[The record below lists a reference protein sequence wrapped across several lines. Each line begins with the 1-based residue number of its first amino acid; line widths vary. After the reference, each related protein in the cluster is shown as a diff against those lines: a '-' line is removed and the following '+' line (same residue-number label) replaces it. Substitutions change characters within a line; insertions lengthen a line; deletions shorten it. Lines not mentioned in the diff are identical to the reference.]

1 MQTIPA
7 AVLDDLAPQ
16 GVLRAAINYGNPVL
30 AQAGAGGKP
39 QGASVELAAALAQE
53 LGVALELVT
62 YDAAGKVFADL
73 DSGAWNLAFMAIEP
87 VRAAQIAFSE
97 PYVIIEGTYL
107 VANDAPYFEVAQL
120 DRPEVRI
127 AVGQGAAYDLFLS
140 RTLQQAQ
147 LVRAATSA
155 EAIALFFE
163 RGLEAGGGGG
173 GGGPPGGGPPRGR
186 PSRLPGAGGAFH
198 RHPPGDGGAAAKNAG
213 RRLRERFYRAL
224 QSQRAGEGGLAAQR
238 PGRGDGGTAGRLGVI
253 SPAPPRTVPPG

>member
-39 QGASVELAAALAQE
+39 QGASVELAAALARE
-53 LGVALELVT
+53 LDVALELVT

-163 RGLEAGGGGG
+163 RGLEAAAGVRQPLLAGAAPPPRARGGGGG
-173 GGGPPGGGPPRGR
+173 LSPPRPR
-186 PSRLPGAGGAFH
+186 AGGA
-198 RHPPGDGGAAAKNAG
+198 RAKNPG
-213 RRLRERFYRAL
+213 GP
-224 QSQRAGEGGLAAQR
+224 AGEAGVETR
-238 PGRGDGGTAGRLGVI
+238 PR
-253 SPAPPRTVPPG
+253 

>member
-127 AVGQGAAYDLFLS
+127 AVGQGRRTICFYRARCS
-140 RTLQQAQ
+140 RRSWCGRQPRRGD
-147 LVRAATSA
+147 RAVFRT
-155 EAIALFFE
+155 
-163 RGLEAGGGGG
+163 GLEAA
-173 GGGPPGGGPPRGR
+173 
-186 PSRLPGAGGAFH
+186 AGV
-198 RHPPGDGGAAAKNAG
+198 RQPLLAAAAAHPGYRVLEGHFTAIRQAMAVPRQK
-213 RRLRERFYRAL
+213 RR
-224 QSQRAGEGGLAAQR
+224 
-238 PGRGDGGTAGRLGVI
+238 
-253 SPAPPRTVPPG
+253 APPT

>member
-62 YDAAGKVFADL
+62 CDAAGKVFADL

-127 AVGQGAAYDLFLS
+127 AVGQGGVRSVFIAHAAAGATGAGGNLCRGD
-140 RTLQQAQ
+140 
-147 LVRAATSA
+147 RAV
-155 EAIALFFE
+155 F
-163 RGLEAGGGGG
+163 RPGAGGGGRRAPTAAG
-173 GGGPPGGGPPRGR
+173 RCCR
-186 PSRLPGAGGAFH
+186 PSRLPGAGRAFH
-198 RHPPGDGGAAAKNAG
+198 RYPPGNGSAAAKTQGAAYVNDFI
-213 RRLRERFYRAL
+213 ERCKANGLVKAAL
-224 QSQRAGEGGLAAQR
+224 QRS
-238 PGRGDGGTAGRLGVI
+238 GRVR
-253 SPAPPRTVPPG
+253 

>member
-127 AVGQGAAYDLFLS
+127 AVGQGRRTICFIAHAAAGTAGAGGNLRRGDRAVF
-140 RTLQQAQ
+140 RT
-147 LVRAATSA
+147 
-155 EAIALFFE
+155 
-163 RGLEAGGGGG
+163 GAGGGGRRAPAAVG
-173 GGGPPGGGPPRGR
+173 RRGR

-198 RHPPGDGGAAAKNAG
+198 RHPPGDGGAAAK
-213 RRLRERFYRAL
+213 RR
-224 QSQRAGEGGLAAQR
+224 
-238 PGRGDGGTAGRLGVI
+238 
-253 SPAPPRTVPPG
+253 APPT

>member
-39 QGASVELAAALAQE
+39 QGASVVLAAALAQE

-163 RGLEAGGGGG
+163 RGLEAAAGVRQ
-173 GGGPPGGGPPRGR
+173 PLLAAAAAHPGYRVLEGHFTAIRQAMAVPRQKTQ
-186 PSRLPGAGGAFH
+186 
-198 RHPPGDGGAAAKNAG
+198 GAAYVNDFI
-213 RRLRERFYRAL
+213 ERCKANGLVKAAL
-224 QSQRAGEGGLAAQR
+224 QRSGQGEV
-238 PGRGDGGTAGRLGVI
+238 TV
-253 SPAPPRTVPPG
+253 APPAASA

>member
-155 EAIALFFE
+155 EAIALFFD
-163 RGLEAGGGGG
+163 RGLEAAAACANRCW
-173 GGGPPGGGPPRGR
+173 PLR
-186 PSRLPGAGGAFH
+186 PSIPATGCWKG
-198 RHPPGDGGAAAKNAG
+198 
-213 RRLRERFYRAL
+213 
-224 QSQRAGEGGLAAQR
+224 
-238 PGRGDGGTAGRLGVI
+238 I
-253 SPAPPRTVPPG
+253 SPLSARQWRCRGKKRRAPPT

>member
-39 QGASVELAAALAQE
+39 QGASVELATALAQE

-127 AVGQGAAYDLFLS
+127 AVGQGAAYDLF
-140 RTLQQAQ
+140 
-147 LVRAATSA
+147 
-155 EAIALFFE
+155 
-163 RGLEAGGGGG
+163 
-173 GGGPPGGGPPRGR
+173 
-186 PSRLPGAGGAFH
+186 
-198 RHPPGDGGAAAKNAG
+198 
-213 RRLRERFYRAL
+213 YRARCSRRNWCGRQPL
-224 QSQRAGEGGLAAQR
+224 PRRSRCFSTGGWRRR
-238 PGRGDGGTAGRLGVI
+238 PACANRCWPLRPPIPATGCWTGI
-253 SPAPPRTVPPG
+253 SPLSARQWRCRGKKRRAPPT

>member
-127 AVGQGAAYDLFLS
+127 AVGQGRRTICFIAHAAAGTAGAGGNLRRGD
-140 RTLQQAQ
+140 
-147 LVRAATSA
+147 RAV
-155 EAIALFFE
+155 FE
-163 RGLEAGGGGG
+163 RGWRRRPACASRCW
-173 GGGPPGGGPPRGR
+173 PPRPPIPATGCWR
-186 PSRLPGAGGAFH
+186 AFH
-198 RHPPGDGGAAAKNAG
+198 RHPPGDGGAAAK
-213 RRLRERFYRAL
+213 RR
-224 QSQRAGEGGLAAQR
+224 
-238 PGRGDGGTAGRLGVI
+238 
-253 SPAPPRTVPPG
+253 APPT

>member
-16 GVLRAAINYGNPVL
+16 GVLHAAINYGNPVL

-173 GGGPPGGGPPRGR
+173 
-186 PSRLPGAGGAFH
+186 
-198 RHPPGDGGAAAKNAG
+198 
-213 RRLRERFYRAL
+213 
-224 QSQRAGEGGLAAQR
+224 
-238 PGRGDGGTAGRLGVI
+238 
-253 SPAPPRTVPPG
+253 